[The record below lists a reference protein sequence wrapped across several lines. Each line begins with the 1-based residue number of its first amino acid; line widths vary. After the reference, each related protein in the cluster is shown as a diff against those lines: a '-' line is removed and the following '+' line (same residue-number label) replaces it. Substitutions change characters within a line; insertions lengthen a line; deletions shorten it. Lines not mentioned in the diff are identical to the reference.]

1 MPLGPPP
8 EELRMLAGLRLLA
21 DPDPAR
27 TEGKSQAMLFLRP
40 LRLSGTS

>member
-8 EELRMLAGLRLLA
+8 EEKRMLAGLRPLA
-21 DPDPAR
+21 DPAN
-27 TEGKSQAMLFLRP
+27 TEGRSQAMLFLRP

>member
-21 DPDPAR
+21 DPAR